1 MGPFPQTIFRTI
13 LYACVNFNTFFS
25 FFFFS
30 SRSARFQYDANAT
43 PRFPDYE
50 ARLAD
55 QQQLAVLAVM
65 NEKEAMILQK
75 RKLVTPSY

>member
-1 MGPFPQTIFRTI
+1 M
-13 LYACVNFNTFFS
+13 V
-25 FFFFS
+25 FFFS

-50 ARLAD
+50 ARLED

-65 NEKEAMILQK
+65 NEKEAVILQK
-75 RKLVTPSY
+75 RKLVNPSYWPPFKLI